1 MQIKSIHLKNFRQFY
16 GEQKI
21 EFSTDVEKNITLIHA
36 ENGVGK
42 TTLLN
47 SILWTFFGKTTSRFE
62 QKDKI
67 VNFSAEKEGKAS
79 AAVQVF
85 FTHDSSEYQAQRIF
99 RIADGNAGRNTF
111 SVTKIGAN
119 GAFEVS
125 LPNPSAFIN
134 SVIPEGMAPYF
145 FFDGEQAETFSGE
158 NNRKAIATAVREML
172 GSTLIET
179 AIDDL
184 HFLYKKFNE
193 EIGEAAGDSEIALKE
208 KEITTI
214 ESAREKRNEKIVGL
228 ESDIE
233 SINAQLTSIAILLS
247 QAEDAAQFQRQRS
260 EKERSKKSIAVQ
272 VTETK
277 SEILRWIS
285 SRALSSISEK
295 LTLQSLDF
303 IDEESLRGR
312 IPSPY
317 NEDFVKGLLGAQKCV
332 CDRPLHPGTNEWRA
346 ITELLSSAS
355 NAEVLNRVVRVR
367 ARISVLKEQR
377 RDAPQV
383 LAALEKKLVR
393 LNAEYNTL
401 EREIEE
407 VSQKI
412 GDLPDAEIQ
421 QREMARRKLMSDL
434 DATKTDRIRAQRDN
448 EHAQGDIT
456 RLSREVA
463 DLALQNIAVRSIVVR
478 RDLAERGKG
487 LLEAF
492 LKSNEDAAR
501 KVIEAAVNKVLEATT
516 RRHYKFEVD
525 ETFQIRLLF
534 SDGTP
539 TPKSGGENQMMSLAF
554 LAALVEYAVKRSEN
568 NADGLFIPGA
578 IAPLVLDSPFGQLD
592 INYREA
598 TAKFVPQMAPQV
610 VLLVSSSQGND
621 AVYAALQGKIG
632 KEYVLI
638 AHNQGERGQKS
649 DDVRNIGGEKIATTL
664 FNKERDMTEVREVNV

>member
-21 EFSTDVEKNITLIHA
+21 EFSIDSDKNVTLIHA

-47 SILWTFFGKTTSRFE
+47 SILWTFFGITTNKFE
-62 QKDKI
+62 QKEKI
-67 VNFSAEKEGKAS
+67 VNFAASKEGKNS

-85 FTHDSSEYQAQRIF
+85 FVHEGSEYQAQRIF
-99 RIADGNAGRNTF
+99 RSNEGSTGRHAF
-111 SVTKIGAN
+111 SVTKIGSN
-119 GAFEVS
+119 GAFQVS
-125 LPNPSAFIN
+125 LPNPTSFIN
-134 SVIPEGMAPYF
+134 SVIPEGMATYF

-158 NNRKAIATAVREML
+158 NNKKAISAAIREML

-179 AIDDL
+179 AIEDL
-184 HFLYKKFNE
+184 HYLYKKFNE
-193 EIGEAAGDSEIALKE
+193 EIGETAGDSEIA
-208 KEITTI
+208 TI
-214 ESAREKRNEKIVGL
+214 ERQIADLEQARERRNEKITAL
-228 ESDIE
+228 EADIE
-233 SINAQLTSIAILLS
+233 AINRQLSSIANLLS
-247 QAEDAAQFQRQRS
+247 QAQEAAHFQRQRI
-260 EKERSKKSIAVQ
+260 EKERIKKGVMEQIG
-272 VTETK
+272 ETK
-277 SEILRWIS
+277 TEILRWIS
-285 SRALSSISEK
+285 SKALASVSES
-295 LTLQSLDF
+295 LTSQSLDF

-332 CDRPLHPGTNEWRA
+332 CERPLHPGTTEWRA
-346 ITELLSSAS
+346 ISELLSSAS

-377 RDAPQV
+377 RDAPQI
-383 LAALEKKLVR
+383 LATLEEKLVK
-393 LNAEYNTL
+393 LNTQQNTL

-407 VSQKI
+407 VSRKI
-412 GDLPDAEIQ
+412 GDLPVAEIQ
-421 QREMARRKLMSDL
+421 EREMARRTLTVDL
-434 DATKTDRIRAQRDN
+434 ESKKTERIRSQRDN
-448 EHAQGDIT
+448 EHAQADIT

-463 DLALQNIAVRSIVVR
+463 DLALQNIAARSLVVR

-487 LLEAF
+487 VLEAF

-501 KVIEAAVNKVLEATT
+501 KDIEATVNKILEATT
-516 RRHYKFEVD
+516 RRHYRFEID

-534 SDGTP
+534 ADGTP

-568 NADGLFIPGA
+568 DAQGLFIPAA

-621 AVYAALQGKIG
+621 AVYAALKRKIG

-638 AHNQGERGQKS
+638 AHNHGERGQKS
-649 DDVRNIGGEKIATTL
+649 EDIRNIGGEIIATTL
-664 FNKERDMTEVREVNV
+664 FNKERDMTEIREVNS

>member
-1 MQIKSIHLKNFRQFY
+1 MQIKSIHLKDFRQFY

-21 EFSTDVEKNITLIHA
+21 EFATDADKNVTLIHA

-62 QKDKI
+62 QKEKI
-67 VNFSAEKEGKAS
+67 INFGAEKEGKTS

-85 FTHDSSEYQAQRIF
+85 FIHDGNEYQAQRIF
-99 RIADGNAGRNTF
+99 RVGDGSAGKQAF
-111 SVTKIGAN
+111 SVTKIGVN
-119 GAFEVS
+119 GAFKVS
-125 LPNPSAFIN
+125 LPNPSSFIN
-134 SVIPEGMAPYF
+134 SVMPEGMAPYF
-145 FFDGEQAETFSGE
+145 FFDGEQAEAFSGE
-158 NNRKAIATAVREML
+158 NNRKAIATAIREML

-193 EIGEAAGDSEIALKE
+193 EIGEAAGDSEIASKE
-208 KEITTI
+208 KEITVI
-214 ESAREKRNEKIVGL
+214 ESAREKRNEKIVAL
-228 ESDIE
+228 DSDIE
-233 SINAQLTSIAILLS
+233 SINDQLSSIASLMA
-247 QAEDAAQFQRQRS
+247 QAQEAAHFQRQRV
-260 EKERSKKSIAVQ
+260 EKERTKKSVEEQ
-272 VTETK
+272 VKETK

-285 SRALSSISEK
+285 SRALASVSEK
-295 LTLQSLDF
+295 LTSQSLDF

-332 CDRPLHPGTNEWRA
+332 CDRPLHPGTGEWRA

-367 ARISVLKEQR
+367 ARIAVLKEQR

-383 LAALEKKLVR
+383 LAALEEKLVR
-393 LNAEYNTL
+393 LNAQYNTL

-407 VSQKI
+407 VSRKI
-412 GDLPDAEIQ
+412 GDLPNAEIQ
-421 QREMARRKLMSDL
+421 QRESARRKLMSDL
-434 DATKTDRIRAQRDN
+434 DAKKTERIRAQRDN
-448 EHAQGDIT
+448 EHAQVDIT

-463 DLALQNIAVRSIVVR
+463 DLALQNIAARSIVVR

-487 LLEAF
+487 VLEAF

-501 KVIEAAVNKVLEATT
+501 KDIEAAVNKVLEATT
-516 RRHYKFEVD
+516 RKHYKFEVD
-525 ETFQIRLLF
+525 ETFQVRLLF
-534 SDGTP
+534 TDGTP

-568 NADGLFIPGA
+568 DAAGLFIPAA

-621 AVYAALQGKIG
+621 AVYFALQGKIG

-649 DDVRNIGGEKIATTL
+649 DDVRNIAGEKIATTL